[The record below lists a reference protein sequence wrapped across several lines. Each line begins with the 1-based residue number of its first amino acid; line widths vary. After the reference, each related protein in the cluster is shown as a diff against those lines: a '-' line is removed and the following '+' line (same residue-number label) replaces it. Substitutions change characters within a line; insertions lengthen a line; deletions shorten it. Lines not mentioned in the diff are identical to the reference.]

1 MTSSPSGHAALLVL
15 LCLMST
21 FTVACSRSGNSR
33 LDRPN
38 VDRIVEGVTTSDEI
52 RSMLGRADR
61 VTPGFRKSAVDE
73 YLRTRFL
80 IEPEAT
86 NLAEDDY
93 EIWTYWFAASG
104 SVPIPILGG
113 LLPSRP
119 VRRDLTLILSSQR
132 VCVFKVY
139 EERRM

>member
-1 MTSSPSGHAALLVL
+1 MFLT
-15 LCLMST
+15 
-21 FTVACSRSGNSR
+21 TVACSRSGNINLHRS
-33 LDRPN
+33 N
-38 VDRIVEGVTTSDEI
+38 VDRIVEGMTTSDEI

-61 VTPGFRKSAVDE
+61 ITPGFRKSAVDE
-73 YLRTRFL
+73 YLHTRFL

-86 NLAEDDY
+86 GLDKDDY
-93 EIWTYWFAASG
+93 EIWTYWFASSG

-119 VRRDLTLILSSQR
+119 VRRDLTLIMNSKR